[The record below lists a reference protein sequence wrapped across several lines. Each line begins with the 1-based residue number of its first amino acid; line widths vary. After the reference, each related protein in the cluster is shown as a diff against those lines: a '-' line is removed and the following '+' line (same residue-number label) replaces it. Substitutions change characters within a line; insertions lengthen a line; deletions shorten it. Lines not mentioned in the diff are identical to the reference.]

1 MRKPVPILVS
11 ILVVAVAWIF
21 FKNFRLAG
29 LDSIRVEP
37 RTASAPA
44 ETKPTAVEPA
54 PVKTDEPA
62 APAPTPAPA
71 ETSAPADDPER
82 GPRIRIATFNAQALN
97 PTKIRKPQVIDLLAR
112 IGRQFDVLALQEIES
127 ETDDVLPRLVN
138 LMNKTGEQY
147 DYAIGPRVGPKE
159 ALQQYAFI
167 FNRRTIVIDRSEL
180 YTVEDPQNLLTYE
193 PFVGWFRANGPPA
206 SEAFTFSIVNFKIDQ
221 GTALQERSYLVN
233 LLSAVRNDGR
243 NEDDVILAGD
253 LQGAP
258 GAIGELDRVPDLV
271 FAVRDVPTNVSGTA
285 AWDNLA
291 FQKDAT
297 GEFSGDSGVFD
308 FLRKYNLSMDQAM
321 EVSDHLPVYADFLI
335 FEGGQPGRV
344 ATRPEP
350 ESTGA
355 DRH

>member
-11 ILVVAVAWIF
+11 ILVAAVAWIF

-37 RTASAPA
+37 RVASAPA
-44 ETKPTAVEPA
+44 AQASAPAQPA
-54 PVKTDEPA
+54 PV
-62 APAPTPAPA
+62 
-71 ETSAPADDPER
+71 
-82 GPRIRIATFNAQALN
+82 
-97 PTKIRKPQVIDLLAR
+97 IRKPQVLDLLAR

-127 ETDDVLPRLVN
+127 ETDDILPRLVN
-138 LMNKTGEQY
+138 LMNKTGQQY

-159 ALQQYAFI
+159 ARQQYAFV

-206 SEAFTFSIVNFKIDQ
+206 SEAFTFSLVNFKIDQ
-221 GTALQERSYLVN
+221 ATALQERTYLVN
-233 LLSAVRNDGR
+233 LLSAVRTDGR
-243 NEDDVILAGD
+243 DEDDVILAGD

-258 GAIGELDRVPDLV
+258 GTLGDLDRVPDLV
-271 FAVRDVPTNVSGTA
+271 FAVRDVPTDVSGTT
-285 AWDNLA
+285 AWDNVA

-308 FLRKYNLSMDQAM
+308 FLRKYNLSMEQAM

-344 ATRPEP
+344 ATRPDAETVSP
-350 ESTGA
+350 
-355 DRH
+355 DRR

>member
-11 ILVVAVAWIF
+11 ILVAAVAWIF

-37 RTASAPA
+37 RVASAPAAQASAPAQPAPVKSDEPAATAAASAPA
-44 ETKPTAVEPA
+44 E
-54 PVKTDEPA
+54 
-62 APAPTPAPA
+62 
-71 ETSAPADDPER
+71 DPDR
-82 GPRIRIATFNAQALN
+82 GPRIRVATFNAQALN
-97 PTKIRKPQVIDLLAR
+97 PTKIRKPQVLDLLAR

-127 ETDDVLPRLVN
+127 ETDDILPRLVN
-138 LMNKTGEQY
+138 LMNKTGQQY

-159 ALQQYAFI
+159 ARQQYAFV

-206 SEAFTFSIVNFKIDQ
+206 SEAFTFSLVNFKIDQ
-221 GTALQERSYLVN
+221 ATALQERTYLVN
-233 LLSAVRNDGR
+233 LLSAVRTDGR
-243 NEDDVILAGD
+243 DEDDVILAGD

-258 GAIGELDRVPDLV
+258 GTLGDLDRVPDLV
-271 FAVRDVPTNVSGTA
+271 FAVRDVPTDVSGTT
-285 AWDNLA
+285 AWDNVA

-308 FLRKYNLSMDQAM
+308 FLRKYNLSMEQAM

-344 ATRPEP
+344 ATRPDAETVSP
-350 ESTGA
+350 
-355 DRH
+355 DRR